1 MSVTTLPCETSVAD
15 TFDLSFR
22 RLLMMFMSVFKF
34 GKTNQIFDDDDDDD
48 DNNLSILRL
57 TLTAHTAVT
66 CC

>member
-1 MSVTTLPCETSVAD
+1 
-15 TFDLSFR
+15 
-22 RLLMMFMSVFKF
+22 MMFMSVFKF
-34 GKTNQIFDDDDDDD
+34 GKTNPIFDDDDDD